1 LSLSP
6 IELAPNQLHR
16 FYRGGEAIASFRGI
30 PSTDDHAPEDWI
42 GSTATMFGADGA
54 GLSAL
59 PDGRLLRDAI
69 GADPVAYLG
78 PAHTAQYGTDSALLV
93 KLLDAG
99 ERVPVHFH
107 PDEEFARSHLGF
119 PHGKTEA
126 WVIVETR
133 GERATVWLG
142 FREDVELDVLAGWVD
157 RQDRAAMLDALNELT
172 VARGDCIFV
181 PAGFPHALGE
191 GVFLLELQEPSDLS
205 VLLEWT
211 GFDIDGRR
219 DGHLGLGFDVALQS
233 VRRDAVRGDELAEL
247 QQRTAVAPEA
257 RPGARTLLP
266 AAANSFFRAELL
278 HPAPAVSLEPAFS
291 IVVVVDGDGR
301 LETEGGT
308 VTLSRGSSLLVPYAA
323 GSGELTGSVDAIRC
337 LPPAPNGDPPP

>member
-1 LSLSP
+1 LNP

-30 PSTDDHAPEDWI
+30 PSTDDHAPEDWV
-42 GSTATMFGADGA
+42 GSTATVFGADGA

-69 GADPVAYLG
+69 AADPVAYLG
-78 PAHTAQYGTDSALLV
+78 PAHTARYGTDSVLLV

-99 ERVPVHFH
+99 ERLPVHFH
-107 PDEEFARSHLGF
+107 PNQEFARSRLGLS
-119 PHGKTEA
+119 HGKTEA
-126 WVIVETR
+126 WLIVETR
-133 GERATVWLG
+133 GERPVVWLG

-172 VARGDCIFV
+172 VSRGDCLFV
-181 PAGFPHALGE
+181 PAGLPHAIGE

-205 VLLEWT
+205 VLLEWR

-233 VRRDAVRGDELAEL
+233 ARRAALRGDELAEL
-247 QQRTAVAPEA
+247 KGRTAAAPES

-266 AAANSFFRAELL
+266 TAAGSFFRAEHLR
-278 HPAPAVSLEPAFS
+278 PAPAVSLEPAFS
-291 IVVVVDGDGR
+291 ILVVVDGDGR

-308 VTLSRGSSLLVPYAA
+308 VTLSRGKSLLVPYGA
-323 GSGELTGSVDAIRC
+323 GPGELTGSVDVIRC
-337 LPPAPNGDPPP
+337 LPPAPNGDPKP